1 MIKNNKG
8 MTLVEIIVGVTLIS
22 VILIFLI
29 SVLITVRNEDERS
42 RITSTL
48 LMNQANI
55 TKEIEN
61 DFIDLGLVEIAS
73 CNDGATLPDHKDT
86 VLSIIPASSSLRTG
100 VGHCLK
106 LIYNSLNTPENV
118 GYLLYY
124 SYGYS
129 DTETVNVVGYRR
141 GSKRYLRETPLL
153 YDDFGT
159 YKQNCG
165 TNFCSL
171 RIDLPILN
179 EDGEDFGLHLSYVYS
194 KDINFQ
200 ITNLTND
207 TKYHFKLQ
215 N

>member
-22 VILIFLI
+22 IILIFLI

-55 TKEIEN
+55 IKEIEN
-61 DFIDLGLVEIAS
+61 DFIDLGLVGIAS
-73 CNDGATLPDHKDT
+73 CNDGATMPDRKDT
-86 VLSIIPASSSLRTG
+86 VLSVIPASSSLRNG
-100 VGHCLK
+100 EGHCLK
-106 LIYNSLNTPENV
+106 LIYDSLNTSENI

-129 DTETVNVVGYRR
+129 DTEQVNIVGYRR
-141 GSKRYLRETPLL
+141 GSKRYLRETPFL
-153 YDDFGT
+153 YEGYGT

-165 TNFCSL
+165 TDHCSL
-171 RIDLPILN
+171 RIDLPVLN
-179 EDGEDFGLHLSYVYS
+179 EDGEDFGIHLSYVY
-194 KDINFQ
+194 KKNINFQ

-207 TKYHFKLQ
+207 TKYHFQ
-215 N
+215 VQS